1 MSGES
6 KKGRSG
12 GGFFDERSDAQP
24 ATRSTEKTINKVVVL
39 TGREELPNELC
50 EELFRPIRS
59 GYSW

>member
-6 KKGRSG
+6 KKGRSD

-39 TGREELPNELC
+39 AGREELPGEIF
-50 EELFRPIRS
+50 EELFRSIPSR
-59 GYSW
+59 YSW